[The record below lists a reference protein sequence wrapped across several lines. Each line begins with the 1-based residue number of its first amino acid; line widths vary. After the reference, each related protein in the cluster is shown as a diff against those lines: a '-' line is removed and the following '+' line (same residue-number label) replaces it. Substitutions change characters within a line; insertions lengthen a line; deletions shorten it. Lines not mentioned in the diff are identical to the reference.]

1 MLVAT
6 FGPSTAW
13 MGTRITWDD
22 GAFVLEG
29 HGPITAGDVMDYDR
43 QGHLL
48 WMNAGAR
55 AWVGSKEVGEPRGSR
70 VVAATPARLTASPER
85 SAAPD
90 PDSSRS
96 SRRLTNAKR
105 ALVVVII
112 VLIAMNVVLLLTVA
126 GVIPTP

>member
-55 AWVGSKEVGEPRGSR
+55 AWVGSKAGEPRGSR